1 MPDDHLGRTDQA
13 PSGQN
18 SLGDDDLHSC
28 FLWSSA
34 QESAAGGAGGGG
46 AAAAGLRVALS
57 RAGGVALG
65 PSPSPRP
72 LGRAL
77 PLQGAGAEGVQPEL
91 QPEPP
96 ELSLATAAPP
106 GAAAVASAAAAA
118 GVVDDGEHTQR
129 GDDEIA
135 EVGELTQRIQRKVCQ
150 SFLSILTHSITPDL
164 SLTSAPNPNPRPYG

>member
-1 MPDDHLGRTDQA
+1 MPDGHLGRTDQA

-106 GAAAVASAAAAA
+106 GAAAVAAAAAAAAA

-135 EVGELTQRIQRKVCQ
+135 EVGELTQRIQRKVCL
-150 SFLSILTHSITPDL
+150 SFLSILTHH
-164 SLTSAPNPNPRPYG
+164 PRPVTDLCS